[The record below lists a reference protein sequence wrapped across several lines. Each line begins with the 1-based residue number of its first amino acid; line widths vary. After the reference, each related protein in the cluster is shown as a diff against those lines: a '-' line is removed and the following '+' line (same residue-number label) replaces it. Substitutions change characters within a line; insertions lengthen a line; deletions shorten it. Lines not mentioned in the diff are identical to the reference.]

1 MSCKGEDVAVGE
13 ELATSCSEGAAGGEV
28 DVFGGDTLGDTL
40 GEVAVG
46 DGMGFGSAVAVAGPF
61 DFSAMATAEG
71 KIDQD
76 SLRTQPGVRREVK

>member
-28 DVFGGDTLGDTL
+28 DVFGGDTLE
-40 GEVAVG
+40 EVAVG
-46 DGMGFGSAVAVAGPF
+46 GGVGFGSAVAVAGPF
-61 DFSAMATAEG
+61 GFSAMATAEG